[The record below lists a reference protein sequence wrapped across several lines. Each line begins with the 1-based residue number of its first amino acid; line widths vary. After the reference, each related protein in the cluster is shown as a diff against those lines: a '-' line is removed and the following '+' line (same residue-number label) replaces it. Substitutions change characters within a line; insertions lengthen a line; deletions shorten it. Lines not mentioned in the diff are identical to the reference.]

1 MNAMTE
7 RERMTNDSSLETS
20 GEGPREARLQTLFA
34 AADPQGEPSEALVH
48 RVSELGSRNP
58 APRRAARGWPLR
70 WRVSVP
76 TAVSVARWCV
86 AGLAVALLIS
96 LWPAP
101 QQDGGAV
108 AAALRAST
116 AAPAM
121 HCILK
126 GSTDQ
131 QEVWFV
137 AGAGCYLYG
146 KNPQHETIIV
156 DDMKHYYRY
165 EIRERRV
172 YVTPSLMAD
181 PKNLSIFWE
190 AHSGAG
196 LLKKLMAACGP
207 KSVRLEM
214 IRRDGRLFQ
223 QIVGP
228 RRVTRITI
236 DPETDRI
243 LISESDPPQ
252 ADGST
257 AHIRY
262 EFDYPDPAAVDRSH
276 FQFKMPQGVTIVDQ
290 TRDR

>member
-1 MNAMTE
+1 MTE
-7 RERMTNDSSLETS
+7 RERMTNDHSLKTS

-34 AADPQGEPSEALVH
+34 AADPQREPSEALVR
-48 RVSELGSRNP
+48 RVCELGSRYP
-58 APRRAARGWPLR
+58 AAPRRAVGGWPLR
-70 WRVSVP
+70 RSVRAP
-76 TAVSVARWCV
+76 AAMSVARWCV
-86 AGLAVALLIS
+86 AGLVVALLIS
-96 LWPAP
+96 LWPAR
-101 QQDGGAV
+101 QHDVGAV

-137 AGAGCYLYG
+137 AGVGIYLYG
-146 KNPQHETIIV
+146 RNPQHETIIV

-165 EIRERRV
+165 EILERRV

-181 PKNLSIFWE
+181 PKNVSIFWE
-190 AHSGAG
+190 SHSGAG
-196 LLKKLMAACGP
+196 LLKQLMAWCGP
-207 KSVRLEM
+207 NSVSLEM

-243 LISESDPPQ
+243 LLSESDVPQ
-252 ADGST
+252 ADGTTSHT
-257 AHIRY
+257 RY
-262 EFDYPDPAAVDRSH
+262 EFDYPDPATVDRSR
-276 FQFKMPQGVTIVDQ
+276 FQFKMPQGVTVVDP